1 MRFQHTVLA
10 TAITSALLV
19 GCNSSD
25 DDSSSFSLDVAQ
37 GSVASLNVDA
47 DLQVV
52 TYEKDGVE
60 ASLPLTIGYG
70 SGAYHAS
77 ADSASE
83 FYTITDRGP
92 NIACGDSANILGV
105 DELCGAGN
113 EDGKIFPVADFA
125 PMIVKWK
132 LSGTPGNYSAE
143 AIETITLKKTDG
155 TVVSGLTN
163 DLVSTDT
170 EGAFDLTGASLDF
183 DNNGLDPE
191 ALVKLSDG
199 TFWISEEYGP
209 SIVHVSATGEIIER
223 VVPASVAADLS
234 DAGYPVSGAL
244 PDVLKKRKLNR
255 GIESIALSPDE
266 DALYFAMQSPLAN
279 PDADAYKSSRHLR
292 VFKYALNADGSL
304 GAQAGEYVYELDYPQ
319 SFADTEG
326 NGDVSTKQNN
336 VKVSEML
343 AIGDDDLVILER
355 ITNTTKLYR
364 ISLATGDNI
373 MSTDIS
379 DATVMAPESDESKT
393 LEQVFDPSAL
403 DAVPVTKELVFNS
416 LTDMPSDSS
425 LPAKVEGIALLD
437 ADHLLLIND
446 NDFGIAGEE
455 SIITILPTPAAMK
468 ATAAPQRLSMS
479 VVGRYESGVF
489 DESAAEIVDYHAA
502 SERVFVVNANNKKVD
517 ILDLSSLTNTSVN
530 NAVALNNLALVG
542 TLDVQADVTSVELG
556 AANSVSVH
564 DNLLAVA
571 VENDDK
577 QANGIIA
584 FYDVSGATP
593 SFISFVTVGALP
605 DMVKFTPDGTK
616 VLVANEGEPN
626 SDYTVDPEG
635 SVSVISVT
643 NGVPA
648 TTATTL
654 DFTAFNVGGSRHD
667 ELSNDVRI
675 FGPGATVAQDLE
687 PEYIAINSD
696 NSKAF
701 VALQEANAIAELDL
715 ETLSITAIYA
725 LGTKDFSE
733 AGNEID
739 ASDKDDAINFALHE
753 GVVGMYQP
761 DTIATMSYMGMDLVF
776 TANEGDSRDYDAYS
790 EEERA
795 EDLID
800 GNLLDADNASYAAA
814 QDEERLGRLKVTTA
828 TGDTD
833 GDGDIDVIHN
843 YGARSFSIWADGMQV
858 FDSHSDIGKI
868 TAGRLGLLFNGEDKR
883 SDDKGAEPEAMTLG
897 TIGERTYAFVG
908 LERTS
913 GIMVYDV
920 TNPYG
925 VQFVDYVENIDRSL
939 DEEVQGD
946 VAPEGM
952 RFISAE
958 ESPNGNPLLVVANEV
973 SGSTTVYQL
982 TLQ

>member
-47 DLQVV
+47 DLQTV
-52 TYEKDGVE
+52 TYEKDGIVT
-60 ASLPLTIGYG
+60 SLPLTIGYG
-70 SGAYHAS
+70 SGAYHA
-77 ADSASE
+77 AGDDVSE
-83 FYTITDRGP
+83 FYTVTDRGP
-92 NIACGDSANILGV
+92 NIACDDSADVLGV
-105 DELCGAGN
+105 ADLCGVGN
-113 EDGKIFPVADFA
+113 DDGKIFPIADFA
-125 PMIVKWK
+125 PMIVKWT
-132 LSGTPGNYSAE
+132 LSGKSGNYTASVADS
-143 AIETITLKKTDG
+143 ITLKKTDG
-155 TVVSGLTN
+155 TPVTGLTN
-163 DLVSTDT
+163 NLTSTNT
-170 EGAFDLTGASLDF
+170 EGGFDLTGTQLAF
-183 DNNGLDPE
+183 DNSGLDPE

-199 TFWISEEYGP
+199 SFWISEEYGP
-209 SIVHVSATGEIIER
+209 SIVHVSANGEILER

-244 PDVLKKRKLNR
+244 PDILKMRKLNR

-279 PDADAYKSSRHLR
+279 PNADAYKASRHLR
-292 VFKYALNADGSL
+292 VFKYALNSDGSL
-304 GAQAGEYVYELDYPQ
+304 GSEAGEYVYELDYPQ
-319 SFADTEG
+319 TFADGEG

-336 VKVSEML
+336 VKVSEMV
-343 AIGDDDLVILER
+343 AVGEDDLVILER

-364 ISLATGDNI
+364 VSLATGDNI
-373 MSTDIS
+373 MNTDIS
-379 DATVMAPESDESKT
+379 DSTVTAAESADPKT
-393 LEQVFDPSAL
+393 LEEVFAPSAL
-403 DAVPVTKELVFNS
+403 DATPVIKQLVFNS
-416 LTDMPSDSS
+416 LTDMPSGTA

-437 ADHLLLIND
+437 AKHLLLIND
-446 NDFGIAGEE
+446 NDFGITGEE
-455 SIITILPTPAAMK
+455 SVISILPIAEALTEEV
-468 ATAAPQRLSMS
+468 TPQRLSMS

-489 DESAAEIVDYHAA
+489 DESAAEVVDYHSA
-502 SERVFVVNANNKKVD
+502 SERVFIVNANNKKVD
-517 ILDLSSLTNTSVN
+517 ILDISSLGNTPVP
-530 NAVALNNLALVG
+530 NAVALNNLTLAG
-542 TLDVQADVTSVELG
+542 TLDVQTDVTDIALG

-564 DNLLAVA
+564 DDLLAVA
-571 VENDDK
+571 VENNDK

-584 FYDVSGATP
+584 FYDLSGTTP
-593 SFISFVTVGALP
+593 SFVSYVSVGALP
-605 DMVKFTPDGTK
+605 DMVKFTADGSK

-626 SDYTVDPEG
+626 SDYTNDPEG
-635 SVSVISVT
+635 SVSIITVS

-654 DFTAFNVGGSRHD
+654 AFTDFNVGGARHD
-667 ELSNDVRI
+667 ELSSDIRV

-687 PEYIAINSD
+687 PEYIAVNKDST
-696 NSKAF
+696 KAF
-701 VALQEANAIAELDL
+701 ISIQEANAVAEIDL
-715 ETLSITAIYA
+715 ESLTITAIHA
-725 LGTKDFSE
+725 LGTKDFGE

-739 ASDKDDAINFALHE
+739 ASDKDGAIHFQLYD

-761 DTIATMSYMGMDLVF
+761 DTIATMVYNGMDLVF
-776 TANEGDSRDYDAYS
+776 TANEGDSRDYDTYS

-795 EDLID
+795 EDLVGD
-800 GNLLDADNASYAAA
+800 NLLDTGNASYAAA
-814 QDEERLGRLKVTTA
+814 QDEEQLGRLKVTTA

-833 GDGDIDVIHN
+833 NDGDIDMIHN
-843 YGARSFSIWADGMQV
+843 YGARSFSIWADGVQV
-858 FDSHSDIGKI
+858 YDSHSDIGKI
-868 TAGRLGLLFNGEDKR
+868 TAGRLGMLFNGEDKR

-897 TIGERTYAFVG
+897 TIGERTYVFVG

-939 DEEVQGD
+939 DEEAQGD

-952 RFISAE
+952 RFIRAE